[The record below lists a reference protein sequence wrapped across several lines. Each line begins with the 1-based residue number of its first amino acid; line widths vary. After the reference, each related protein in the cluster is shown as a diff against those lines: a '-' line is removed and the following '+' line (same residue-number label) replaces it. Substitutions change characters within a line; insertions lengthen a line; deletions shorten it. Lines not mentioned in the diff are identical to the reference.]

1 MEACEAACSREA
13 AAAALVM
20 ALTDRVRKGQLE
32 LDDLREESAEDKDEI
47 RRLKDQVRACA
58 ASFRHGIL
66 TDCRLESEDGTRPDA
81 PQRQGAEWCK
91 TILPP
96 V

>member
-58 ASFRHGIL
+58 ASFRSRPANVRVRPRRVPPH
-66 TDCRLESEDGTRPDA
+66 TRWPCCL
-81 PQRQGAEWCK
+81 GV
-91 TILPP
+91 T
-96 V
+96 